1 MSEEFIE
8 RFESLDCHKDFLIE
22 AAYENSSINM
32 CNVYRL
38 TEHQAMLREYIFSHY
53 QRPAAKA

>member
-1 MSEEFIE
+1 
-8 RFESLDCHKDFLIE
+8 
-22 AAYENSSINM
+22 M